1 MAQIPT
7 TAGPVEAADLGR
19 TMGHEHLRSMQ
30 EAPRAQFP
38 HLYDDEAALERHVH
52 DVRQLI
58 PFGVETVCDP
68 SPLDL
73 GRDVDVNI
81 EVTNRTGVR
90 FVMAT
95 GIYQRFGE
103 IVDYFRLRD
112 VDVLVDAFV
121 HDLREGIQGTD
132 VRAGFIK
139 TAVDEPGMTP
149 DVEKVH
155 RAAAR
160 ASLETGAPIMVHSN
174 ARLRTGLEAL
184 RILSEESVPLDR
196 VQIAHVGDAEEP
208 GYAHAVLAAGAYIG
222 LDRYGADNWLSTPK
236 RNAVLLELCEQGHS
250 SKVILGHDYASRI
263 DLFDREVQERDYP
276 NWYWTHVF
284 KHVLPEL
291 RRAGLTDATLDPMVG
306 DNVQRWLS
314 AEA

>member
-1 MAQIPT
+1 MGQIPT
-7 TAGPVEAADLGR
+7 TAGLVEASDLGR

-30 EAPRAQFP
+30 EAPRIQFP

-52 DVRQLI
+52 DVQQLI
-58 PFGVETVCDP
+58 PFGVETICDP

-73 GRDVDVNI
+73 GRDVGVNI
-81 EVTNRTGVR
+81 EVTKRTGMR

-95 GIYQRFGE
+95 GIYQRAGE

-112 VDVLVDAFV
+112 TETLVDAFI
-121 HDLREGIQGTD
+121 HDLQEGIQGTG

-149 DVEKVH
+149 DIEKVH

-184 RILSEESVPLDR
+184 RVFSEEKLPLDR
-196 VQIAHVGDAEEP
+196 VQIAHVGDAEDL
-208 GYAHAVLAAGAYIG
+208 GYAHEVLSAGAYIG
-222 LDRYGADNWLSTPK
+222 MDRYGADNWLPTAK
-236 RNAVLLELCEQGHS
+236 RNEVLLELCHQGHG
-250 SKVILGHDYASRI
+250 SKMILGHDYASMI
-263 DLFDREVQERDYP
+263 DLFDRDVQDRDYP
-276 NWYWTHVF
+276 NWYWTHIS
-284 KHVLPEL
+284 KNVLPEL
-291 RRAGLTDATLDPMVG
+291 RRAGLSDAVLDPMVG
-306 DNVQRWLS
+306 ENVQRWLS
-314 AEA
+314 SEA